1 MYLVKTEASELL
13 TLLFSMKDE
22 PENTPIPTKAAKAM
36 CWNLVDA
43 GLGFEKLHSVASQA
57 REIGPSNHLES
68 VMRQTFLSKISGF
81 PADEVDQVIFCS
93 KKLFLLC
100 FQSLSK
106 HHAWASILYFFFQI
120 CLESFCLFC
129 HLVNLSCICYNL
141 FVELDFHSLCFLCEM
156 ILLGLYNFD
165 NVYRNC
171 FDYFHFVSL

>member
-1 MYLVKTEASELL
+1 MIAGYDFSLTLVLTGMYLVKTEASELL

-68 VMRQTFLSKISGF
+68 VLRQTFLSKISGF

-93 KKLFLLC
+93 KKPFFDMFSKCEQASRLHFYPFFLC
-100 FQSLSK
+100 FSDLS
-106 HHAWASILYFFFQI
+106 
-120 CLESFCLFC
+120 
-129 HLVNLSCICYNL
+129 
-141 FVELDFHSLCFLCEM
+141 
-156 ILLGLYNFD
+156 
-165 NVYRNC
+165 
-171 FDYFHFVSL
+171 

>member
-1 MYLVKTEASELL
+1 
-13 TLLFSMKDE
+13 MKDE

-93 KKLFLLC
+93 KKPFFCYVCQVSCYPLFV
-100 FQSLSK
+100 
-106 HHAWASILYFFFQI
+106 FQI
-120 CLESFCLFC
+120 FLQSFSLFC
-129 HLVNLSCICYNL
+129 YLIKLSAIFPC
-141 FVELDFHSLCFLCEM
+141 
-156 ILLGLYNFD
+156 
-165 NVYRNC
+165 
-171 FDYFHFVSL
+171 

>member
-1 MYLVKTEASELL
+1 MIAGYDFSLTLVLTGMYLVKTEASELL

-68 VMRQTFLSKISGF
+68 VLRQTFLSKISGF

-93 KKLFLLC
+93 KKPFFVMFSKCEHPLFSVFFRSFLNLL
-100 FQSLSK
+100 
-106 HHAWASILYFFFQI
+106 AFF
-120 CLESFCLFC
+120 
-129 HLVNLSCICYNL
+129 V
-141 FVELDFHSLCFLCEM
+141 M
-156 ILLGLYNFD
+156 
-165 NVYRNC
+165 
-171 FDYFHFVSL
+171 

>member
-1 MYLVKTEASELL
+1 
-13 TLLFSMKDE
+13 MKDE

-93 KKLFLLC
+93 KKPFFVMFSKCEQASYLRCYPLFSLFFKFFLNLLA
-100 FQSLSK
+100 LSASK
-106 HHAWASILYFFFQI
+106 RHARSSILYF
-120 CLESFCLFC
+120 
-129 HLVNLSCICYNL
+129 
-141 FVELDFHSLCFLCEM
+141 LDFSDF
-156 ILLGLYNFD
+156 
-165 NVYRNC
+165 
-171 FDYFHFVSL
+171 S

>member
-1 MYLVKTEASELL
+1 MIFLLTLVLTGMYLVKPEASELL

-68 VMRQTFLSKISGF
+68 VLRQTFLSKISGF

-93 KKLFLLC
+93 KSLFFLLC
-100 FQSLSK
+100 FPS
-106 HHAWASILYFFFQI
+106 AILYF
-120 CLESFCLFC
+120 
-129 HLVNLSCICYNL
+129 SCFSDI
-141 FVELDFHSLCFLCEM
+141 S
-156 ILLGLYNFD
+156 
-165 NVYRNC
+165 
-171 FDYFHFVSL
+171 

>member
-1 MYLVKTEASELL
+1 MYLVKTAASELL

-68 VMRQTFLSKISGF
+68 VLRQTFLSKISGF

-93 KKLFLLC
+93 KKPFFLMFSKC
-100 FQSLSK
+100 ELSF
-106 HHAWASILYFFFQI
+106 IFFVFQI
-120 CLESFCLFC
+120 FLESFSLFC
-129 HLVNLSCICYNL
+129 YSVNLLADFPFRNVRFSCRG
-141 FVELDFHSLCFLCEM
+141 S
-156 ILLGLYNFD
+156 
-165 NVYRNC
+165 
-171 FDYFHFVSL
+171 